1 MTMETIIL
9 TYLGFMGILGLGFIL
24 FGIVAIKEL
33 NK

>member
-1 MTMETIIL
+1 METIIL
-9 TYLGFMGILGLGFIL
+9 AYIGLMGVLGLGFIL